1 MSGARVDRIALLL
14 AELDNLVPLSARVS
28 AGLTQALATI
38 SEAEEKRTRRGSGHP
53 VRAAVDGDGDPQP
66 HVDHDALEG
75 YFHSLNRERRRQ
87 RKSGRPTARNR
98 SRTLARRHTVAAIV
112 DG

>member
-1 MSGARVDRIALLL
+1 LSPDILHIFQCINTKVGSIMSGARVDRIALLL
-14 AELDNLVPLSARVS
+14 AELDNLVPLSA
-28 AGLTQALATI
+28 
-38 SEAEEKRTRRGSGHP
+38 GSGHP